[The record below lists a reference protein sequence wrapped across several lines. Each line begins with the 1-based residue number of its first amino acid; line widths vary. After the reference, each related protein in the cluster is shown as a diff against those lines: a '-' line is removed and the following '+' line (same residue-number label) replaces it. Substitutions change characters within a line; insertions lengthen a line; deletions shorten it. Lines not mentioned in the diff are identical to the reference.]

1 MIRWR
6 LSTRLAERTSLRV
19 EGSLEAGHLALD
31 DVLDLVRQLRLDVL
45 LESAKQERSED
56 FVQAADDQD
65 GLFLVQLNLEAR
77 EEQVS

>member
-19 EGSLEAGHLALD
+19 EGSLKAGHLALD

-45 LESAKQERSED
+45 LETSEQEGPQD
-56 FVQAADDQD
+56 FVKTADDQNRF
-65 GLFLVQLNLEAR
+65 FLVQLDL
-77 EEQVS
+77 

>member
-1 MIRWR
+1 M
-6 LSTRLAERTSLRV
+6 TRLAERTSLRV
-19 EGSLEAGHLALD
+19 EGSLKAGHLALD

-45 LESAKQERSED
+45 LESAQQKRSED

>member
-19 EGSLEAGHLALD
+19 EGSLKAGHLALD

>member
-1 MIRWR
+1 MRWR

-19 EGSLEAGHLALD
+19 EGSLKAGHLALD